1 MHDIWHSCPPH
12 NPPTLHGRRITP
24 PCPDHANNP
33 PPGLVFWHYLQCIIK
48 KFGHADYRNIQSIYY
63 MELPLRMEGDS
74 DDEGTDSEFE
84 WPSAVFDR
92 RRYMQATIEHENERQ
107 RFVAD
112 WTRGL

>member
-1 MHDIWHSCPPH
+1 
-12 NPPTLHGRRITP
+12 
-24 PCPDHANNP
+24 
-33 PPGLVFWHYLQCIIK
+33 
-48 KFGHADYRNIQSIYY
+48 

-92 RRYMQATIEHENERQ
+92 GRYMQETIEHNKERQ

-112 WTRGL
+112 WAKGL